1 MDRGDERKWI
11 KEARRGDVE
20 AFAALYREHVQAI
33 FRFVY
38 HRVNDRAQAEDITGD
53 VFVRALEALPNYQPT
68 EAPFLAWLYSIARA
82 RVIDFYRQQG
92 RRPAESDV
100 DEQPVPVEMDLDA
113 PLMQQQLV
121 ADLRK
126 AVANLTPEQ
135 QQVIHLRFVEGLR
148 LEEVATRL
156 GKNANAIKALQHR
169 ALRALAA
176 RLERSNFDLE
186 STLAGLSS

>member
-1 MDRGDERKWI
+1 LDRGDERKWI